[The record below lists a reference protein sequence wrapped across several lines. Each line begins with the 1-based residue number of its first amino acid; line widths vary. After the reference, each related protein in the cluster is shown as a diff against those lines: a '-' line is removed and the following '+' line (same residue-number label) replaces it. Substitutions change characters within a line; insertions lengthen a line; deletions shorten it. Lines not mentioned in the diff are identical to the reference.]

1 MNKGGDPSLLIG
13 LILGLALGAAVA
25 LIIAESTKGP
35 GDRLEAGL
43 DRAASGLEHAAE
55 EIKARTT
62 RAADELAGP

>member
-1 MNKGGDPSLLIG
+1 MNKGGDPSFIIG
-13 LILGLALGAAVA
+13 LVLGLALGAAVA
-25 LIIAESTKGP
+25 LIITESTKGP

>member
-35 GDRLEAGL
+35 MDRLESGL
-43 DRAASGLEHAAE
+43 DRGASELGHAAE

-62 RAADELAGP
+62 KAADELAGP